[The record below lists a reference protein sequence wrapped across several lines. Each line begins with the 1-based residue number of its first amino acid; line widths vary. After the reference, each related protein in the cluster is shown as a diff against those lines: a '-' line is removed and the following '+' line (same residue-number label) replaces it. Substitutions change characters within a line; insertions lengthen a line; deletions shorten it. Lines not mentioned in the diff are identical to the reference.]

1 MYCRK
6 VADLKLF
13 ISLAN
18 NQNLLNG
25 VSSRSESVLVISYQG
40 IYNFFGANQP
50 IVNLGCYTGQPDF
63 SIVKC
68 FDYFYDLGIVIASID
83 QV

>member
-1 MYCRK
+1 MVGMVNSKDLYHHPTMDVIRYLLEANESVYCRK

-25 VSSRSESVLVISYQG
+25 VTSRSESILVISY
-40 IYNFFGANQP
+40 
-50 IVNLGCYTGQPDF
+50 
-63 SIVKC
+63 
-68 FDYFYDLGIVIASID
+68 
-83 QV
+83 